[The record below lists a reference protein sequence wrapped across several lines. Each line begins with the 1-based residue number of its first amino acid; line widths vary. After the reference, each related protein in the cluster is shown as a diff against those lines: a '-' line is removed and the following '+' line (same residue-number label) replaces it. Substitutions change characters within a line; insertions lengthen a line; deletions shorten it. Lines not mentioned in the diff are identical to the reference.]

1 MHLLTYHL
9 CLICAASN
17 LLAKVKYIISLTM
30 LIVLLLIL
38 KHNKCQEKQYV
49 SRKPLQQCCWFV
61 VVVVAAVDIS
71 PRGLAPQRDAARP
84 CFFVAAPPAA
94 WPGPGLVSLLGA
106 GGVAGLGPAAA
117 AAVGALVKPV
127 PASHTS
133 RGLQFR
139 HRYWSKQYLEQ
150 GTTDA
155 FS

>member
-1 MHLLTYHL
+1 MGSPTSLMIVLGPRHTAVHLLTYHL

-17 LLAKVKYIISLTM
+17 LLAKVKYLISLTI

-84 CFFVAAPPAA
+84 CFFVAAPPRYQPGRARA
-94 WPGPGLVSLLGA
+94 GLSAGSWWCCWPGPGCSCCCWRA
-106 GGVAGLGPAAA
+106 GETCSSQP
-117 AAVGALVKPV
+117 
-127 PASHTS
+127 H
-133 RGLQFR
+133 Q
-139 HRYWSKQYLEQ
+139 
-150 GTTDA
+150 
-155 FS
+155 